1 MRRTILVSLL
11 VVLSAPVFAQDE
23 LHLRKTNSLIQQ
35 VIRGERGE
43 YPLSEYRPQ
52 EVQRSG
58 EMVNQLTQDPFEYRR
73 KFNKKFRHRQRYI
86 GFSGPIIGEERSAP
100 YYGASLQKQVNP
112 VPIARINRDTAR
124 RIRESNLMVQQ
135 LIRERQ

>member
-73 KFNKKFRHRQRYI
+73 KFNKKIPPQTTLYRFQWPDCR
-86 GFSGPIIGEERSAP
+86 
-100 YYGASLQKQVNP
+100 
-112 VPIARINRDTAR
+112 
-124 RIRESNLMVQQ
+124 
-135 LIRERQ
+135 

>member
-23 LHLRKTNSLIQQ
+23 LHLRRTNSLIQQ

-52 EVQRSG
+52 EAQRSG

-73 KFNKKFRHRQRYI
+73 KFSKKFRHTTLYRFQWADCWR
-86 GFSGPIIGEERSAP
+86 GTQCSLLRS
-100 YYGASLQKQVNP
+100 
-112 VPIARINRDTAR
+112 
-124 RIRESNLMVQQ
+124 
-135 LIRERQ
+135 

>member
-11 VVLSAPVFAQDE
+11 VALSAPVFAQEE
-23 LHLRKTNSLIQQ
+23 LHLRRTNFLVKQL
-35 VIRGERGE
+35 IRGERGE

-73 KFNKKFRHRQRYI
+73 TFSKKFRHRQRYI
-86 GFSGPIIGEERSAP
+86 GFGGQIVGEKRSAP
-100 YYGASLQKQVNP
+100 YFGTSLNKDVNASP
-112 VPIARINRDTAR
+112 MARINRDTAR

>member
-23 LHLRKTNSLIQQ
+23 LYLRRTNSLIQQ

-73 KFNKKFRHRQRYI
+73 T
-86 GFSGPIIGEERSAP
+86 FSKSSGTGNVISVSVGRLSERNAALPTMGPVC
-100 YYGASLQKQVNP
+100 K
-112 VPIARINRDTAR
+112 NR
-124 RIRESNLMVQQ
+124 
-135 LIRERQ
+135 

>member
-23 LHLRKTNSLIQQ
+23 LHLRRTNSLIQQ

-58 EMVNQLTQDPFEYRR
+58 EMVNQLTQDPLSTDVNSVRS
-73 KFNKKFRHRQRYI
+73 
-86 GFSGPIIGEERSAP
+86 SGTDNAISVSVGRLLERNAVLP
-100 YYGASLQKQVNP
+100 TMELVCK
-112 VPIARINRDTAR
+112 NR
-124 RIRESNLMVQQ
+124 
-135 LIRERQ
+135 